1 MEHAVEQQWAANLQ
15 RERVKAR
22 RALRKETTKNTAQ
35 QNKGKEIS
43 LIEAGIFAGFLA
55 PIDLLKYLFGFIPMV
70 GWILAAGL
78 WFFGMGL
85 VMLWLLMKGTS
96 LFDILKKNW
105 FSFATTSSGFVII
118 FALRQRAR
126 KFIGVGSMTK
136 KHS

>member
-1 MEHAVEQQWAANLQ
+1 
-15 RERVKAR
+15 
-22 RALRKETTKNTAQ
+22 
-35 QNKGKEIS
+35 
-43 LIEAGIFAGFLA
+43 
-55 PIDLLKYLFGFIPMV
+55 MV